1 MKRLSALAALLGSAT
16 IALAQELKGGPVA
29 APAMSEWG
37 LIGLGV
43 VVAVAAGIS
52 LKLRNRK

>member
-1 MKRLSALAALLGSAT
+1 MKRLSALAVLLGSAT
-16 IALAQELKGGPVA
+16 VALAQEMKGAPVS
-29 APAMSEWG
+29 APTMSEWG

-52 LKLRNRK
+52 LKLRNRR